1 MISKQ
6 NIFVSD
12 RTTNVQFSKMQ
23 NKIYGSLVTI
33 QYHTK
38 CTNPLYP
45 KFTYTKFSVNIFG
58 CNFYLVIAYGLI
70 LNID

>member
-6 NIFVSD
+6 SIFVSD
-12 RTTNVQFSKMQ
+12 RTAKMQFSTIQ
-23 NKIYGSLVTI
+23 NKIYGPFVMV

-45 KFTYTKFSVNIFG
+45 KFKSENNKCLYFVAAAFTWSLLMF
-58 CNFYLVIAYGLI
+58 
-70 LNID
+70 